1 MFAIVPTSYVLGIAI
16 VEDLGYL
23 GSRGQ
28 TSVFRIGWTMPISK
42 THVTVFGTSLLE
54 GLYWGESMSYMNAK
68 HMEIMRFRGDG
79 FYTPNTL
86 RNFL

>member
-54 GLYWGESMSYMNAK
+54 GLY
-68 HMEIMRFRGDG
+68 
-79 FYTPNTL
+79 
-86 RNFL
+86 